1 MGSPLGPSLA
11 NAFLAYHEQNGP
23 DSCSLEYRPL
33 YSQQYVDDILVVFKS
48 SHHLIG
54 FQSYFNSCHVNMTF
68 TVATEQSN
76 KISFLD
82 VSIICEEGKFITSV
96 YRKSTFSGVCTHF
109 DSLLPDTYKIGI
121 IYTLVNRCFRICS
134 SWSMFRQQL
143 ILSREI
149 FEKNGYADK
158 LIDRCFKLF

>member
-1 MGSPLGPSLA
+1 
-11 NAFLAYHEQNGP
+11 
-23 DSCSLEYRPL
+23 
-33 YSQQYVDDILVVFKS
+33 
-48 SHHLIG
+48 
-54 FQSYFNSCHVNMTF
+54 MTF
-68 TVATEQSN
+68 TVATEQNN
-76 KISFLD
+76 KISFSD

-149 FEKNGYADK
+149 FEKNGNADK

>member
-1 MGSPLGPSLA
+1 ML
-11 NAFLAYHEQNGP
+11 
-23 DSCSLEYRPL
+23 
-33 YSQQYVDDILVVFKS
+33 FKS
-48 SHHLIG
+48 SYHLKR

-96 YRKSTFSGVCTHF
+96 YRKSTFSGVCTRF

-149 FEKNGYADK
+149 FEKNGNADK